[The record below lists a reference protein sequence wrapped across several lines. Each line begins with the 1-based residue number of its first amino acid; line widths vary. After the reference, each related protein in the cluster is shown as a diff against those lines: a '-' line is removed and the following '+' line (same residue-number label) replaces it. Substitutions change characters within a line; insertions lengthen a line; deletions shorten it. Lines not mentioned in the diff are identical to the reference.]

1 MANYNTKNTKITSS
15 DGQQQRKAELERR
28 RSIRTI
34 IASYEAEEEAFLK
47 ELEKMQA
54 ECEEENLT
62 KLNNLTLN
70 SSNEKQKLIE
80 NEEQQ
85 PAIMLGFVFEII
97 KKNIGYFSVMPA
109 NSWLSFNFYIF
120 RFVRRSKQN
129 CISLSMVGNA
139 CGSKYRQPKI

>member
-1 MANYNTKNTKITSS
+1 MASNYNTKNTKITSS

-54 ECEEENLT
+54 ECEEENLN
-62 KLNNLTLN
+62 KLNNNQTLN

-85 PAIMLGFVFEII
+85 PAVMLGFVFEII
-97 KKNIGYFSVMPA
+97 
-109 NSWLSFNFYIF
+109 
-120 RFVRRSKQN
+120 
-129 CISLSMVGNA
+129 
-139 CGSKYRQPKI
+139 